1 MTASIAPARQA
12 RSTAE
17 RLAGHLGPV
26 DVVRALTVA
35 GVISV
40 HVVAFTTDPAS
51 PMSGAVLALLHV
63 NREVF
68 LLLSA
73 FVLTYAYHGRP
84 RWKLTS
90 FWRRR
95 YWLIVVPYV
104 TWSAIYCVTDGGPLT
119 PVSSLA
125 HRFVV
130 DLLTGTAYYH
140 LYFLLLSMQLYAMF
154 PLLLRLVRSTRRRH
168 HLELLVGSFAAQVAL
183 TTVFHY
189 GLAPTGLLGWWGRHA
204 DALLISYQFYVVA
217 GAVAA
222 AHLEGLGR
230 WAACHRRQ
238 LLALVGGGALVGLGS
253 YAMDLGLGGM
263 SPARA
268 AEVFQPAIVLE
279 ATVVGLGLYGLGQW
293 VCERRSRR
301 VDQVLRTTADASFG
315 VYLAHPLVLQGALT
329 LASATGLLAI
339 TTRLGTAVTLIVD
352 LGVVLPLLYALTTAG
367 VAVARKTTASLP
379 LTGRQ
384 VASPPPVW
392 AYPSPRRHLRLPHRA
407 SPPVAA

>member
-1 MTASIAPARQA
+1 MTASIAPARRA
-12 RSTAE
+12 RSTAGVQ
-17 RLAGHLGPV
+17 ATHLEPV
-26 DVVRALTVA
+26 DVMRGVTVA

-40 HVVAFTTDPAS
+40 HVVAFTTDAAS
-51 PMSGAVLALLHV
+51 PLGGAVLALLHV

-73 FVLTYAYHGRP
+73 FVLTYAYHSRP

-90 FWRRR
+90 FWRHR
-95 YWLIVVPYV
+95 YWLVVVPYV
-104 TWSAIYCVTDGGPLT
+104 TWSAIYCLTDGGPLT

-130 DLLTGTAYYH
+130 DLVTGTAYYH
-140 LYFLLLSMQLYAMF
+140 LYFLLLSMQLYAVF
-154 PLLLRLVRSTRRRH
+154 PLLLRLVKSTRRH

-183 TTVFHY
+183 STVFHY
-189 GLAPTGLLGWWGRHA
+189 GLAPTGVLGWWGRHA
-204 DALLISYQFYVVA
+204 DPLLVSYQFYVVA

-222 AHLEGLGR
+222 AHLEDLGR
-230 WAACHRRQ
+230 WAARHRRQ

-253 YAMDLGLGGM
+253 YVVDLGLGGM
-263 SPARA
+263 SPARG

-301 VDQVLRTTADASFG
+301 VDRVLRTTADASFG
-315 VYLAHPLVLQGALT
+315 VYLAHPLVLQGALA

-339 TTRLGTAVTLIVD
+339 TARLGTAVTLIVD
-352 LGVVLPLLYALTTAG
+352 LGVVVPLIYGLTT
-367 VAVARKTTASLP
+367 VAIGAARRTTASLP

-384 VASPPPVW
+384 IAVPPPMS
-392 AYPSPRRHLRLPHRA
+392 AHPSARRHWRRRDHIGH
-407 SPPVAA
+407 PVAA